1 MADMLVKER
10 PKQRQENVYLKRE
23 VSIPFDAT
31 YINDA
36 LASQPLSAKT
46 LQVSEELYWER
57 YYEGR
62 GEQDESY
69 EWNNGILEEKA
80 MPTLIQ
86 LNLYGWF
93 FKLLQT
99 FLETHPIGDL
109 IFLETAFRLSL
120 PNMTHARKPDLFV
133 IHNSNPISFDEQD
146 RSYSGIADLCVE
158 ALSDSKP
165 SEVRRDVDEK
175 KLEYS
180 LAGVQEYYIL
190 DPSGKH
196 MAFYERTPAGD
207 YQEIQPH
214 RGVIHSNVLPGFQFR
229 LSDLYERRPLI
240 ELAEDPVYSSFVL
253 PEYQAQKLL
262 VQHAEEKSARLEE
275 KLRSLGIDPDD
286 I

>member
-109 IFLETAFRLSL
+109 IFLETAFPTQLALMSRTVPIVESL
-120 PNMTHARKPDLFV
+120 IYVLKHSQIPSPQKFV
-133 IHNSNPISFDEQD
+133 EMLMKRNWNI
-146 RSYSGIADLCVE
+146 V
-158 ALSDSKP
+158 
-165 SEVRRDVDEK
+165 
-175 KLEYS
+175 
-180 LAGVQEYYIL
+180 
-190 DPSGKH
+190 
-196 MAFYERTPAGD
+196 
-207 YQEIQPH
+207 
-214 RGVIHSNVLPGFQFR
+214 
-229 LSDLYERRPLI
+229 
-240 ELAEDPVYSSFVL
+240 
-253 PEYQAQKLL
+253 
-262 VQHAEEKSARLEE
+262 
-275 KLRSLGIDPDD
+275 
-286 I
+286 